1 MEIRLKR
8 NDFLGELIPMQG
20 IVERKTTIPVLSHL
34 LLTARDSPDSGG
46 GSALHLAAT
55 DLDVSLTSRCDAEI
69 KEGGAIAVQAKK
81 LIEIIRSLSAGE
93 VLLVQEEPR
102 VLSIRA
108 GTSRFKI
115 HGLAA
120 DDFPTLPVMSADSAP
135 GAAERVEIPFADFR
149 RMVAKVLFAVSAEES
164 RFQLNGALFKLKDG
178 ALEIVATDGHRL
190 ALVEKRQ
197 PGLRDGGVEESVL
210 VPRKALQELQRLE
223 GEGAL
228 EFRRGEHHLSFR
240 LGRRELICRIL
251 EGTFPDYERVIAKDN
266 DKKVLFDRKTL
277 AEAVQRA
284 ALMTSDRARAVRLQ
298 FSPGQL
304 VISAV
309 NADLGEAVEEVACE
323 YDGPEFRLGINPD
336 YLSQFLSA
344 VDTDRI
350 RLELKDENTQC
361 VGYPQDPPAA
371 PDHAPGGPAED
382 EAAAGRGSE
391 PAAGSPAATAAAAGA
406 GTVGTA
412 AGGIG
417 GRYLCVIMPMR
428 I

>member
-8 NDFLGELIPMQG
+8 NDFLGELVPMQG

-34 LLTARDSPDSGG
+34 LLNARDPKESNDGK
-46 GSALHLAAT
+46 LHLAAT
-55 DLDVSLTSRCDAEI
+55 DLDVSLTSRCEAEI
-69 KEGGAIAVQAKK
+69 REGGAIAVQAKK
-81 LIEIIRSLSAGE
+81 LIEIIRSLSAPD

-102 VLSIRA
+102 VLAIRA
-108 GTSRFKI
+108 GSSRFKI

-120 DDFPTLPVMSADSAP
+120 DDFPTLPTVPAADGS
-135 GAAERVEIPFADFR
+135 RIEIPFADFR
-149 RMVAKVLFAVSAEES
+149 RMVAKILFAVSAEES
-164 RFQLNGALFKLKDG
+164 RFQLNGALFKVKDG

-190 ALVEKRQ
+190 ALVEKREES
-197 PGLRDGGVEESVL
+197 LRKASSPTSTDDSVL

-240 LGRRELICRIL
+240 LGQRELICRIL

-266 DKKVLFDRKTL
+266 DKKVLFDRKAL

-298 FSPGQL
+298 FSPHQL

-336 YLSQFLSA
+336 YLSQFLTA
-344 VDTDRI
+344 VDTDRV

-361 VGYPQDPPAA
+361 VGYPQDPRTIEAADSADSNNSAETLPAA
-371 PDHAPGGPAED
+371 DAAPGSAN
-382 EAAAGRGSE
+382 
-391 PAAGSPAATAAAAGA
+391 
-406 GTVGTA
+406 
-412 AGGIG
+412 